1 MMTIRRSCSYR
12 IITRAVNAEDRPLVA
27 LLEPGADD
35 CNPCLEADQLQ
46 ATIDAQPDVVIVYNQ
61 QPRARELV
69 NGLTLAED
77 QVFIEIRQDTKGVLG
92 LHALRRGKSG
102 SETLE
107 LIYA

>member
-1 MMTIRRSCSYR
+1 MMTIKRSCSYR

-27 LLEPGADD
+27 LLDQGADD
-35 CNPCLEADQLQ
+35 CKPCLEADQLQ

-61 QPRARELV
+61 QARARELV
-69 NGLTLAED
+69 NQLNLTQD
-77 QVFIEIRQDTKGVLG
+77 QVFIEIRQDTRGVLG

-107 LIYA
+107 LIYE

>member
-1 MMTIRRSCSYR
+1 MMTIKRRCSYR

-35 CNPCLEADQLQ
+35 CNPCLEGDQLQ
-46 ATIDAQPDVVIVYNQ
+46 AAIDAQPDVVIVYNQ
-61 QPRARELV
+61 QAQARELV
-69 NGLTLAED
+69 NGLALAED

-102 SETLE
+102 AETLE
-107 LIYA
+107 LIYQ

>member
-1 MMTIRRSCSYR
+1 MMTIKRSCSYR
-12 IITRAVNAEDRPLVA
+12 IITRAVNAEGRPLVA

-46 ATIDAQPDVVIVYNQ
+46 AAIDAQPDVVIVYNQ
-61 QPRARELV
+61 QARARELV

-107 LIYA
+107 LIYQ

>member
-1 MMTIRRSCSYR
+1 MMTINRSCSYR
-12 IITRAVNAEDRPLVA
+12 IITRALNAGDRPLVA

-35 CNPCLEADQLQ
+35 CTPCEADQLQ
-46 ATIDAQPDVVIVYNQ
+46 SAIDTQPDVVIVYNQ
-61 QPRARELV
+61 QARARELV

-102 SETLE
+102 TETLE
-107 LIYA
+107 LIYE